1 MDQQI
6 VPAHSSR
13 NRLILNRDQFDDY
26 LVTLMAR
33 LRTNDAADRLL
44 SGETRHPLVE
54 YQSVYSAALRT
65 LRTIPFTLRQFVSD
79 PVGYYQYFTQTM

>member
-13 NRLILNRDQFDDY
+13 NRLILNREQFDDY
-26 LVTLMAR
+26 LVALMAR
-33 LRTNDAADRLL
+33 LRTNDVADRLL

-54 YQSVYSAALRT
+54 YQS
-65 LRTIPFTLRQFVSD
+65 
-79 PVGYYQYFTQTM
+79 